1 MRRRV
6 MGMLMTSAALL
17 AAIHVAP
24 GQVDA
29 AASTTAST
37 GQKAV
42 IQAAVKLRSG
52 PSTTGDVVSFMKQGE
67 AVTVLEKTNNYWYK
81 VKTSDGVTGYTS
93 SSDKYIKV
101 GATIVAAA
109 ATSPVSRKTEA
120 SESAKTVSA
129 SVKNVSTKEASASV
143 NSSAGQTKATIQ
155 TSVRL
160 RAEASTSSE
169 VLGYM
174 NTGDVVT
181 ITDSSNAYW
190 FKVTTA
196 DGTVGYVSSSPQYI
210 RIGEGVVVQQAVA
223 SAAAPA
229 SDTTALPAVASPVST
244 VSLSSGDAAAAIEQV
259 IDTGMTYLGTPYEY
273 GSDRNSTAT
282 FDCSAFTRQ
291 IFRQAVGIQLPADS
305 RSQGEWIKQNSQ
317 PNTDMTTLKRGD
329 LLFFTNYNAS
339 SGAYTSL
346 DNSSQTITHVAVYLG
361 DNKLLHTFSVAA
373 GGVKVT
379 DFSKPWQDRF
389 LFGGSVIQ

>member
-29 AASTTAST
+29 AASTTASA

-101 GATIVAAA
+101 GATSVAAA

-129 SVKNVSTKEASASV
+129 SVKNVSTKEALASV

>member
-1 MRRRV
+1 

-29 AASTTAST
+29 AASTAST

-67 AVTVLEKTNNYWYK
+67 AVTVLEKTNSYWYK
-81 VKTSDGVTGYTS
+81 IKTSDGVTGYTS

-101 GATIVAAA
+101 GATSVAAA
-109 ATSPVSRKTEA
+109 VTSSASRKPEA
-120 SESAKTVSA
+120 AE
-129 SVKNVSTKEASASV
+129 SVKNVSAKEAVASV

-169 VLGYM
+169 VLGYL
-174 NTGDVVT
+174 NAGDVVT
-181 ITDSSNAYW
+181 ITDPSNAYW
-190 FKVTTA
+190 FKVTNA

-210 RIGEGVVVQQAVA
+210 RIGEGVVVQQPV
-223 SAAAPA
+223 SAPVTTTP
-229 SDTTALPAVASPVST
+229 DTTAIPVTASPAST
-244 VSLSSGDAAAAIEQV
+244 TNMFSGDAAAAIEQV
-259 IDTGMTYLGTPYEY
+259 INTGMTYLGTPYEY

-317 PNTDMTTLKRGD
+317 PNMDMTTLKRGD

-361 DNKLLHTFSVAA
+361 DNKLLHTFSVAG

>member
-29 AASTTAST
+29 AASTTASA

-109 ATSPVSRKTEA
+109 ATSPVSPKTEA

>member
-1 MRRRV
+1 M
-6 MGMLMTSAALL
+6 MGTLMTSAALL
-17 AAIHVAP
+17 AAIYVAP

-29 AASTTAST
+29 AASTAST

-42 IQAAVKLRSG
+42 IQSAVKLRSN

-81 VKTSDGVTGYTS
+81 IKTSAGVTGYTS

-101 GATIVAAA
+101 GATSVAATVIPSA
-109 ATSPVSRKTEA
+109 SRKLEVV
-120 SESAKTVSA
+120 ESIKINA
-129 SVKNVSTKEASASV
+129 STKEAPALV
-143 NSSAGQTKATIQ
+143 NSSAVQTKATIK

-169 VLGYM
+169 ILGYL
-174 NTGDVVT
+174 NAGDIVT
-181 ITDSSNAYW
+181 ITDPSNAYW

-196 DGTVGYVSSSPQYI
+196 NGVVGYVSSSPQYI
-210 RIGEGVVVQQAVA
+210 RIGEGVVAEQPV
-223 SAAAPA
+223 AAPVVSA
-229 SDTTALPAVASPVST
+229 PDTTAQPAVTSPASA
-244 VSLSSGDAAAAIEQV
+244 VSLPSGDAAAVIEQV
-259 IDTGMTYLGTPYEY
+259 INTGMTYLGTPYEY

-291 IFRQAVGIQLPADS
+291 IFRQYAGIQLPSDS
-305 RSQGEWIKQNSQ
+305 RSQGEWIKQNSH

-346 DNSSQTITHVAVYLG
+346 DNSSETITHVALYLG
-361 DNKLLHTFSVAA
+361 NNKLLHTFSVAG

>member
-24 GQVDA
+24 SQVDA
-29 AASTTAST
+29 AASTAST

-67 AVTVLEKTNNYWYK
+67 AVTVLEKTNSYWYK
-81 VKTSDGVTGYTS
+81 IKTSDGVTGYTS

-101 GATIVAAA
+101 GATSVAAA
-109 ATSPVSRKTEA
+109 VTSSASRKSEA
-120 SESAKTVSA
+120 AE
-129 SVKNVSTKEASASV
+129 SVKNVSAKEAVASV

-169 VLGYM
+169 VLGYL
-174 NTGDVVT
+174 NAGDVVT
-181 ITDSSNAYW
+181 ITDPSNAYW
-190 FKVTTA
+190 FKVTNA

-210 RIGEGVVVQQAVA
+210 RIGEGVVVQQPV
-223 SAAAPA
+223 AAPVTTTP
-229 SDTTALPAVASPVST
+229 DTTAIPVTASPAST
-244 VSLSSGDAAAAIEQV
+244 MNMFSGDAAAAIEQV
-259 IDTGMTYLGTPYEY
+259 INTGMTYLGTPYEY

-361 DNKLLHTFSVAA
+361 DNKLLHTFSVAG

>member
-1 MRRRV
+1 
-6 MGMLMTSAALL
+6 MGMLMTSAALWV
-17 AAIHVAP
+17 AIQVTP

-29 AASTTAST
+29 AAST

-42 IQAAVKLRSG
+42 IQTAVKLRSG

-67 AVTVLEKTNNYWYK
+67 AVTVLEKTNSYWYK
-81 VKTSDGVTGYTS
+81 VKTSDGVSGYTS

-101 GATIVAAA
+101 GAISVAAA
-109 ATSPVSRKTEA
+109 VEPVSRKPEA
-120 SESAKTVSA
+120 GDSLKNNS
-129 SVKNVSTKEASASV
+129 SVKEAPASV

-169 VLGYM
+169 VLGYL
-174 NTGDVVT
+174 NPGDVVT
-181 ITDSSNAYW
+181 ITDPSKAYW
-190 FKVTTA
+190 FKITNAGGTA
-196 DGTVGYVSSSPQYI
+196 GYVSSSPQYI
-210 RIGEGVVVQQAVA
+210 RIGEGVVVQQ
-223 SAAAPA
+223 
-229 SDTTALPAVASPVST
+229 PAVALDSASTPAVVSPPAT
-244 VSLSSGDAAAAIEQV
+244 VNVPSGDAVAAIEQV
-259 IDTGMTYLGTPYEY
+259 ISTGMTYLGTPYEY

-291 IFRQAVGIQLPADS
+291 IFRQAAGIQLPADS

-317 PNTDMTTLKRGD
+317 PNTDITSLKRGD

-346 DNSSQTITHVAVYLG
+346 YNSSQTITHVAVYLG
-361 DNKLLHTFSVAA
+361 DNKLLHTFSVAG

>member
-29 AASTTAST
+29 AASTAST

-67 AVTVLEKTNNYWYK
+67 AVTVLEKTNSYWYK
-81 VKTSDGVTGYTS
+81 IKTSDGVTGYTS

-101 GATIVAAA
+101 GATSVAAA
-109 ATSPVSRKTEA
+109 VTSSASRKSEA
-120 SESAKTVSA
+120 AEP
-129 SVKNVSTKEASASV
+129 VKNVSAKEAVASV

-169 VLGYM
+169 VLGYL
-174 NTGDVVT
+174 NAGDVVT
-181 ITDSSNAYW
+181 ITDPSNAYW
-190 FKVTTA
+190 FKVTNA
-196 DGTVGYVSSSPQYI
+196 GGTVGYVSSSPQYI
-210 RIGEGVVVQQAVA
+210 RIGEGVVVQQPV
-223 SAAAPA
+223 SAPVTATP
-229 SDTTALPAVASPVST
+229 DTTAIPVTASPAST
-244 VSLSSGDAAAAIEQV
+244 MNMFSGDAAAAIEQV
-259 IDTGMTYLGTPYEY
+259 INTGMTYLGTPYEY
-273 GSDRNSTAT
+273 GSDRSSTAT

-361 DNKLLHTFSVAA
+361 DNKLLHTFSVAG

>member
-1 MRRRV
+1 
-6 MGMLMTSAALL
+6 
-17 AAIHVAP
+17 
-24 GQVDA
+24 
-29 AASTTAST
+29 
-37 GQKAV
+37 
-42 IQAAVKLRSG
+42 
-52 PSTTGDVVSFMKQGE
+52 MKQGE
-67 AVTVLEKTNNYWYK
+67 AVTVLEKTNSYWYK
-81 VKTSDGVTGYTS
+81 IKTSDGVTGYTS

-101 GATIVAAA
+101 GATSVAAA
-109 ATSPVSRKTEA
+109 VTPSASRKTEA
-120 SESAKTVSA
+120 SESAKNVSA
-129 SVKNVSTKEASASV
+129 SFKNVSTKEAPASV

-190 FKVTTA
+190 FKITTA

-210 RIGEGVVVQQAVA
+210 RIGEGVVVQQPVA
-223 SAAAPA
+223 SSAASA
-229 SDTTALPAVASPVST
+229 SDTTALPAVASPAST
-244 VSLSSGDAAAAIEQV
+244 VSLPSGDAAAAIEQV

>member
-1 MRRRV
+1 
-6 MGMLMTSAALL
+6 MGTLMTSAALL
-17 AAIHVAP
+17 AAIHVSP

-29 AASTTAST
+29 AASTAST

-42 IQAAVKLRSG
+42 IQSAVKLRSN

-67 AVTVLEKTNNYWYK
+67 AVTVLEKTNSYWYK
-81 VKTSDGVTGYTS
+81 IKTSGGVTGYTS

-101 GATIVAAA
+101 GATSVAATIIPTA
-109 ATSPVSRKTEA
+109 SRKTEIT
-120 SESAKTVSA
+120 EP
-129 SVKNVSTKEASASV
+129 VKNNVSTKEASASV

-169 VLGYM
+169 ILRYM

-181 ITDSSNAYW
+181 ITDPSNAYW

-196 DGTVGYVSSSPQYI
+196 DGTAGYVSASPQYI
-210 RIGEGVVVQQAVA
+210 RIGEGVVVEQPAAA
-223 SAAAPA
+223 SAASA
-229 SDTTALPAVASPVST
+229 SDTTALPAVASPAST
-244 VSLSSGDAAAAIEQV
+244 VSLPSGDAAAAIEQV
-259 IDTGMTYLGTPYEY
+259 INTGMTYLGTPYEY

-361 DNKLLHTFSVAA
+361 DNKLLHTFSVAG

-379 DFSKPWQDRF
+379 DFSKAWQDRF

>member
-1 MRRRV
+1 

-29 AASTTAST
+29 AASTAST

-42 IQAAVKLRSG
+42 IQAAVKLRSD

-67 AVTVLEKTNNYWYK
+67 AVTVLEKTNSYWYK
-81 VKTSDGVTGYTS
+81 IKTSDGVTGYTS

-101 GATIVAAA
+101 GATSVAAA
-109 ATSPVSRKTEA
+109 VTPSASRKTEA

-129 SVKNVSTKEASASV
+129 SVKNVSTKEAPASV

-190 FKVTTA
+190 FKITTA

-210 RIGEGVVVQQAVA
+210 RIGEGVVVQQPVA
-223 SAAAPA
+223 SSAAPA
-229 SDTTALPAVASPVST
+229 SDTTALPAVASPAST
-244 VSLSSGDAAAAIEQV
+244 VSLPSGDAAAAIEQV

>member
-29 AASTTAST
+29 AASTAST

-67 AVTVLEKTNNYWYK
+67 AVTVLEKTNSYWYK
-81 VKTSDGVTGYTS
+81 IKTSDGVTGYTS
-93 SSDKYIKV
+93 SSDKYIKI
-101 GATIVAAA
+101 GATSVAAA
-109 ATSPVSRKTEA
+109 VTPSTTRNSEATE
-120 SESAKTVSA
+120 
-129 SVKNVSTKEASASV
+129 SVKNVSAKEAVASV

-169 VLGYM
+169 VLGYL
-174 NTGDVVT
+174 NAGDVVT
-181 ITDSSNAYW
+181 ITDPSNAYW
-190 FKVTTA
+190 FKVTNA

-210 RIGEGVVVQQAVA
+210 RIGEGVVVQQPV
-223 SAAAPA
+223 SAPVTTTP
-229 SDTTALPAVASPVST
+229 DTTAIPATASPVST
-244 VSLSSGDAAAAIEQV
+244 MNMFSGDAAAAIEQV
-259 IDTGMTYLGTPYEY
+259 INTGMTYLGTPYEY

-361 DNKLLHTFSVAA
+361 DNKLLHTFSVAG

>member
-29 AASTTAST
+29 AASTAST

-42 IQAAVKLRSG
+42 IRAAVKLRSD

-67 AVTVLEKTNNYWYK
+67 AVTVLEKTNSYWYK
-81 VKTSDGVTGYTS
+81 IKTSDGVTGYTS

-101 GATIVAAA
+101 GATSVAAA
-109 ATSPVSRKTEA
+109 VTPSASRKTEA

-129 SVKNVSTKEASASV
+129 SVKNVSTKEAPASV

-190 FKVTTA
+190 FKITTA

-210 RIGEGVVVQQAVA
+210 RIGEGVVVQQPVA
-223 SAAAPA
+223 SSAAPA
-229 SDTTALPAVASPVST
+229 SDTTALPAVASPAST
-244 VSLSSGDAAAAIEQV
+244 VSLPSGDAAAAIEQV

>member
-29 AASTTAST
+29 AASTAST

-67 AVTVLEKTNNYWYK
+67 AVTVLEKTNSYWYK
-81 VKTSDGVTGYTS
+81 IKTSDGVTGYTS

-101 GATIVAAA
+101 GATSVAAA
-109 ATSPVSRKTEA
+109 VTSSASRKPDAAE
-120 SESAKTVSA
+120 
-129 SVKNVSTKEASASV
+129 SVKNVSAKEAVASV

-169 VLGYM
+169 VLGYL
-174 NTGDVVT
+174 NAGDVVT
-181 ITDSSNAYW
+181 ITDPSNAYW
-190 FKVTTA
+190 FKVTNA

-210 RIGEGVVVQQAVA
+210 RIGEGVVVQQPV
-223 SAAAPA
+223 SAPVTTTP
-229 SDTTALPAVASPVST
+229 DTTAIPVTASPAST
-244 VSLSSGDAAAAIEQV
+244 TNMFSGDAAAAIEQV
-259 IDTGMTYLGTPYEY
+259 INTGMTYLGTPYEY

-361 DNKLLHTFSVAA
+361 DNKLLHTFSVAG

>member
-29 AASTTAST
+29 AASTAST

-67 AVTVLEKTNNYWYK
+67 AVTVLEKTNSYWYK
-81 VKTSDGVTGYTS
+81 IKTSDGVTGYTS

-101 GATIVAAA
+101 GATSVAAA
-109 ATSPVSRKTEA
+109 VTSSASRKSEA
-120 SESAKTVSA
+120 AEPVENVSAK
-129 SVKNVSTKEASASV
+129 EAVASV

-169 VLGYM
+169 VLGYL
-174 NTGDVVT
+174 NAGDVVT
-181 ITDSSNAYW
+181 ITDPSNAYW
-190 FKVTTA
+190 FKVTNA
-196 DGTVGYVSSSPQYI
+196 GGTVGYVSSSPQYI
-210 RIGEGVVVQQAVA
+210 RIGEGVVVQQPV
-223 SAAAPA
+223 SAPVTTTP
-229 SDTTALPAVASPVST
+229 DTTAIPVTASPAST
-244 VSLSSGDAAAAIEQV
+244 MNIFSGDAAAAIEQV
-259 IDTGMTYLGTPYEY
+259 INTGMTYLGTPYEY
-273 GSDRNSTAT
+273 GSDRSSTAT

-361 DNKLLHTFSVAA
+361 DNKLLHTFSVAG

>member
-24 GQVDA
+24 GQGDA

-101 GATIVAAA
+101 GATSVAAA

>member
-29 AASTTAST
+29 AASTAST

-67 AVTVLEKTNNYWYK
+67 AVTVLEKTNSYWYK
-81 VKTSDGVTGYTS
+81 IKTSDGVTGYTS

-101 GATIVAAA
+101 GATSVAAA
-109 ATSPVSRKTEA
+109 VTSSASRKPEA
-120 SESAKTVSA
+120 AE
-129 SVKNVSTKEASASV
+129 SVKNVSAKEAVASV

-169 VLGYM
+169 VLGYL
-174 NTGDVVT
+174 NAGDVVT
-181 ITDSSNAYW
+181 ITDPSNAYW
-190 FKVTTA
+190 FKVTNA

-210 RIGEGVVVQQAVA
+210 RIGEGVVVQQPV
-223 SAAAPA
+223 SAPVTTTP
-229 SDTTALPAVASPVST
+229 DTTAIPVTASPAST
-244 VSLSSGDAAAAIEQV
+244 TNMFSGDAAAAIEQV
-259 IDTGMTYLGTPYEY
+259 INTGMTYLGTPYEY

-317 PNTDMTTLKRGD
+317 PNMDMTTLKRGD

-361 DNKLLHTFSVAA
+361 DNKLLHTFSVAG

>member
-101 GATIVAAA
+101 GATSVAA

>member
-29 AASTTAST
+29 AASTAST

-67 AVTVLEKTNNYWYK
+67 AVTVLEKTNSYWYK
-81 VKTSDGVTGYTS
+81 IKTSDGVTGYTS

-101 GATIVAAA
+101 GATSVAAA
-109 ATSPVSRKTEA
+109 VTSSASRKSEA
-120 SESAKTVSA
+120 AEP
-129 SVKNVSTKEASASV
+129 VKNVSAKEAVASV

-169 VLGYM
+169 VLGYL
-174 NTGDVVT
+174 NAGDVVT
-181 ITDSSNAYW
+181 ITDPSNAYW
-190 FKVTTA
+190 FKVTNA

-210 RIGEGVVVQQAVA
+210 RIGEGVVVQQPV
-223 SAAAPA
+223 AAPVTTTP
-229 SDTTALPAVASPVST
+229 DTTAIPVTASPAST
-244 VSLSSGDAAAAIEQV
+244 TNMFSGDAAAAIEQV
-259 IDTGMTYLGTPYEY
+259 INTGMTYLGTPYEY
-273 GSDRNSTAT
+273 GSDRSSTAT

-361 DNKLLHTFSVAA
+361 DNKLLHTFSVAG

>member
-1 MRRRV
+1 

-29 AASTTAST
+29 AASTAST

-67 AVTVLEKTNNYWYK
+67 AVTVLEKTNSYWYK
-81 VKTSDGVTGYTS
+81 IKTSDGVTGYTS
-93 SSDKYIKV
+93 SSDKYIKI
-101 GATIVAAA
+101 GATSVAAA
-109 ATSPVSRKTEA
+109 VTSSASRKPEA
-120 SESAKTVSA
+120 AE
-129 SVKNVSTKEASASV
+129 SVKNVSAKEAVASV

-169 VLGYM
+169 VLGYL
-174 NTGDVVT
+174 NAGDVVT
-181 ITDSSNAYW
+181 ITDPSNAYW
-190 FKVTTA
+190 FKVTNA

-210 RIGEGVVVQQAVA
+210 RIGEGVVVQQPV
-223 SAAAPA
+223 SAPVTTTP
-229 SDTTALPAVASPVST
+229 DTTAIPVTASPAST
-244 VSLSSGDAAAAIEQV
+244 TNMFSGDAAAAIEQV
-259 IDTGMTYLGTPYEY
+259 INTGMTYLGTPYEY

-361 DNKLLHTFSVAA
+361 DNKLLHTFSVAG

>member
-29 AASTTAST
+29 AASTAST

-67 AVTVLEKTNNYWYK
+67 AVTVLEKTNSYWYK
-81 VKTSDGVTGYTS
+81 IKTSDGVTGYTS

-101 GATIVAAA
+101 GATSVAAA
-109 ATSPVSRKTEA
+109 VTSSASRKPEA
-120 SESAKTVSA
+120 AE
-129 SVKNVSTKEASASV
+129 SVKNVSAKEAVASV

-169 VLGYM
+169 VLGYL
-174 NTGDVVT
+174 NAGDVVT
-181 ITDSSNAYW
+181 ITDPSNAYW
-190 FKVTTA
+190 FKVTNA

-210 RIGEGVVVQQAVA
+210 RIGEGVVVQQPV
-223 SAAAPA
+223 AAPVTTTP
-229 SDTTALPAVASPVST
+229 DTTAIPVTASPAST
-244 VSLSSGDAAAAIEQV
+244 TNMFSGDAAAAIEQV
-259 IDTGMTYLGTPYEY
+259 INTGMTYLGTPYEY

-361 DNKLLHTFSVAA
+361 DNKLLHTFSVAG

>member
-17 AAIHVAP
+17 TAIHVAP

-29 AASTTAST
+29 AAST

-42 IQAAVKLRSG
+42 IQAAVKLRSD

-67 AVTVLEKTNNYWYK
+67 AVTVLEKTNSYWYK
-81 VKTSDGVTGYTS
+81 IKTSDGVTGYTS

-101 GATIVAAA
+101 GATSVAAA
-109 ATSPVSRKTEA
+109 ATPSVSRKTEA
-120 SESAKTVSA
+120 AEPA
-129 SVKNVSTKEASASV
+129 KNVSTKEASASV

-160 RAEASTSSE
+160 RAEASTSSD

-181 ITDSSNAYW
+181 ITDPSNAYW

-210 RIGEGVVVQQAVA
+210 RIGEGVVVQQPVA
-223 SAAAPA
+223 SSAAPA
-229 SDTTALPAVASPVST
+229 SDPTALPAVASPVST
-244 VSLSSGDAAAAIEQV
+244 VSLLSGDAAASIEQV

-317 PNTDMTTLKRGD
+317 PKTDMTTLKRGD

>member
-1 MRRRV
+1 

-29 AASTTAST
+29 AASTTASA

-101 GATIVAAA
+101 GATSVAAA
-109 ATSPVSRKTEA
+109 ATPPVSRKTEA

>member
-29 AASTTAST
+29 AASTAST

-42 IQAAVKLRSG
+42 IQAAVKLRSD

-67 AVTVLEKTNNYWYK
+67 AVTVLEKTNSYWYK
-81 VKTSDGVTGYTS
+81 IKTSDGVTGYTS

-101 GATIVAAA
+101 GATSVAAA
-109 ATSPVSRKTEA
+109 VTPSASRKTEA

-129 SVKNVSTKEASASV
+129 SVKNVSTKEAPASV

-190 FKVTTA
+190 FKITTA

-210 RIGEGVVVQQAVA
+210 RIGEGVVVQQPVA
-223 SAAAPA
+223 SSAAPA
-229 SDTTALPAVASPVST
+229 SDTTALPAVASPAST
-244 VSLSSGDAAAAIEQV
+244 VSLPSGDAAAAIEQV

>member
-29 AASTTAST
+29 AASTAST

-67 AVTVLEKTNNYWYK
+67 AVTVLEKTNSYWYK
-81 VKTSDGVTGYTS
+81 IKTSDGVTGYTS
-93 SSDKYIKV
+93 SSDKYIKI
-101 GATIVAAA
+101 GATSVAAA
-109 ATSPVSRKTEA
+109 VTPSTTRKSEATE
-120 SESAKTVSA
+120 
-129 SVKNVSTKEASASV
+129 SVKNVSAKEAVASV

-169 VLGYM
+169 VLGYL
-174 NTGDVVT
+174 NAGDVVT
-181 ITDSSNAYW
+181 ITDPSNAYW
-190 FKVTTA
+190 FKVTNA

-210 RIGEGVVVQQAVA
+210 RIGEGVVVQQPV
-223 SAAAPA
+223 SALVTTTP
-229 SDTTALPAVASPVST
+229 DTTTIPATASPVST
-244 VSLSSGDAAAAIEQV
+244 MNMFSGDAAAAIEQV
-259 IDTGMTYLGTPYEY
+259 INTGMTYLGTPYEY

-361 DNKLLHTFSVAA
+361 DNKLLHTFSVAG

>member
-6 MGMLMTSAALL
+6 MGTLMTSAALL
-17 AAIHVAP
+17 AAIHVSP

-29 AASTTAST
+29 AASTAST

-42 IQAAVKLRSG
+42 IQSAVKLRSN

-67 AVTVLEKTNNYWYK
+67 AVTVLEKTNSYWYK
-81 VKTSDGVTGYTS
+81 VKTSGGVTGYTS

-101 GATIVAAA
+101 GATSAA
-109 ATSPVSRKTEA
+109 ATVTPTASRKPEITE
-120 SESAKTVSA
+120 
-129 SVKNVSTKEASASV
+129 SVKNNVSTKEASASV

-169 VLGYM
+169 ILGYM

-196 DGTVGYVSSSPQYI
+196 DGMAGYVSSSPQYI
-210 RIGEGVVVQQAVA
+210 RIGEGVVVEQPVAA
-223 SAAAPA
+223 SAASA
-229 SDTTALPAVASPVST
+229 SDTTALPAAASPAT
-244 VSLSSGDAAAAIEQV
+244 AVSLPSGDAAAAIEQV
-259 IDTGMTYLGTPYEY
+259 INTGMTYLGTPYEY

-339 SGAYTSL
+339 SGTYASL

-361 DNKLLHTFSVAA
+361 DNKLLHTFSVAG

>member
-1 MRRRV
+1 MRRRM

-17 AAIHVAP
+17 AAIHLAP

-29 AASTTAST
+29 AASTAST

-67 AVTVLEKTNNYWYK
+67 AVTVLEKTNSYWYK
-81 VKTSDGVTGYTS
+81 IKTSDGVTGYTS

-101 GATIVAAA
+101 GATSVAAA
-109 ATSPVSRKTEA
+109 VTEPAIRKPEA
-120 SESAKTVSA
+120 KESLKTNSLA
-129 SVKNVSTKEASASV
+129 KEAPASV

-169 VLGYM
+169 VLGYL
-174 NTGDVVT
+174 NAGDIVT
-181 ITDSSNAYW
+181 ITDPSNAYW
-190 FKVTTA
+190 FKITNA

-210 RIGEGVVVQQAVA
+210 RIGEGVVVQQPV
-223 SAAAPA
+223 AAPVTSA
-229 SDTTALPAVASPVST
+229 PDTTAIPAVATPT
-244 VSLSSGDAAAAIEQV
+244 EAINLPSGDAVAAIEQV
-259 IDTGMTYLGTPYEY
+259 INTGMTYLGTPYEY

-291 IFRQAVGIQLPADS
+291 IFRQAAGIQLPADS

-329 LLFFTNYNAS
+329 LIFFTNYNAS

-361 DNKLLHTFSVAA
+361 DNKLLHTFSVAG

>member
-29 AASTTAST
+29 AASTAST

-42 IQAAVKLRSG
+42 IQAAVKLRSD

-67 AVTVLEKTNNYWYK
+67 AVTVLEKTNSYWYK
-81 VKTSDGVTGYTS
+81 IKTSDGVTGYTS

-101 GATIVAAA
+101 GATSVAAA
-109 ATSPVSRKTEA
+109 VTSSASRKPEA
-120 SESAKTVSA
+120 AE
-129 SVKNVSTKEASASV
+129 SVKNVSAKEAVASV

-169 VLGYM
+169 VLGYL
-174 NTGDVVT
+174 NAGDVVT
-181 ITDSSNAYW
+181 ITDPSNAYW
-190 FKVTTA
+190 FKVTNA
-196 DGTVGYVSSSPQYI
+196 DGTIGYVSSSPQYI
-210 RIGEGVVVQQAVA
+210 RIGEGVVVQQPV
-223 SAAAPA
+223 AAPVTTTP
-229 SDTTALPAVASPVST
+229 DTTAIPVTASPAST
-244 VSLSSGDAAAAIEQV
+244 MNMFSGDAAAAIEQV
-259 IDTGMTYLGTPYEY
+259 INTGMTYLGTPYEY

-339 SGAYTSL
+339 SGAYTTL

-361 DNKLLHTFSVAA
+361 DNKLLHTFSVAG

>member
-1 MRRRV
+1 MRIRV

-29 AASTTAST
+29 AASTAST

-42 IQAAVKLRSG
+42 IQSAVKLRAN

-67 AVTVLEKTNNYWYK
+67 AVTVLEKTNSYWYK
-81 VKTSDGVTGYTS
+81 IKTSNGVTGYTS

-101 GATIVAAA
+101 GAATSAA
-109 ATSPVSRKTEA
+109 ATVIPTDSRKPEAAESIKSSALTKGAPVS
-120 SESAKTVSA
+120 
-129 SVKNVSTKEASASV
+129 V
-143 NSSAGQTKATIQ
+143 NNSAGQTKATIQ

-169 VLGYM
+169 ILGYL

-181 ITDSSNAYW
+181 ITDPNSAYW

-196 DGTVGYVSSSPQYI
+196 DGVVGYVSSSPQYI
-210 RIGEGVVVQQAVA
+210 RIGEGVVVQQPVDD
-223 SAAAPA
+223 SEAPA
-229 SDTTALPAVASPVST
+229 PKTTVVPAATSTSSVISLP
-244 VSLSSGDAAAAIEQV
+244 SGDAAAAIEQ
-259 IDTGMTYLGTPYEY
+259 IINTGMTYLGTPYEY
-273 GSDRNSTAT
+273 GSDRNSTTT

-291 IFRQAVGIQLPADS
+291 IFREAAGIQLPADS
-305 RSQGEWIKQNSQ
+305 RSQGEWIKQHSQ

-339 SGAYTSL
+339 SETYTSL

-379 DFSKPWQDRF
+379 DFSKAWQDRF
-389 LFGGSVIQ
+389 LFGGSVVQ

>member
-29 AASTTAST
+29 AASTTASA

-101 GATIVAAA
+101 GATSVAAA

-317 PNTDMTTLKRGD
+317 PNTDMSTLKRGD

>member
-29 AASTTAST
+29 AASTAST

-67 AVTVLEKTNNYWYK
+67 AVTVLEKTNSYWYK
-81 VKTSDGVTGYTS
+81 IKTSDGVTGYTS
-93 SSDKYIKV
+93 SSDKYIKI
-101 GATIVAAA
+101 GATSVAAA
-109 ATSPVSRKTEA
+109 VTPSTTRKPEA
-120 SESAKTVSA
+120 AE
-129 SVKNVSTKEASASV
+129 SVKNVSAKEAVASV

-169 VLGYM
+169 VLGYL
-174 NTGDVVT
+174 NAGDVVT
-181 ITDSSNAYW
+181 ITDPSNAYW
-190 FKVTTA
+190 FKVTNA

-210 RIGEGVVVQQAVA
+210 RIGEGVVVQQPV
-223 SAAAPA
+223 AAPVTTTP
-229 SDTTALPAVASPVST
+229 DTTAIPVTASPAST
-244 VSLSSGDAAAAIEQV
+244 TNMFSGDAAAAIEQV
-259 IDTGMTYLGTPYEY
+259 INTGMTYLGTPYEY

-361 DNKLLHTFSVAA
+361 DNKLLHTFSVAG

>member
-29 AASTTAST
+29 AASTAST

-67 AVTVLEKTNNYWYK
+67 AVTVLEKTNSYWYK
-81 VKTSDGVTGYTS
+81 IKTSDGVTGYTS

-101 GATIVAAA
+101 GATSVAAA
-109 ATSPVSRKTEA
+109 VTSSASRKPEA
-120 SESAKTVSA
+120 AE
-129 SVKNVSTKEASASV
+129 SVKNVSAKEAVASV

-169 VLGYM
+169 VLGYL
-174 NTGDVVT
+174 NAGDVVT
-181 ITDSSNAYW
+181 ITDPSNAYW
-190 FKVTTA
+190 FKVTNA

-210 RIGEGVVVQQAVA
+210 RIGEGVVVQQPV
-223 SAAAPA
+223 AAPVTTTP
-229 SDTTALPAVASPVST
+229 DTTAIPVTASPAST
-244 VSLSSGDAAAAIEQV
+244 TNMFSGDAAAAIEQV
-259 IDTGMTYLGTPYEY
+259 INTGMTYLGTPYEY

-317 PNTDMTTLKRGD
+317 PNTDMTTLEAWRFT
-329 LLFFTNYNAS
+329 LLY
-339 SGAYTSL
+339 
-346 DNSSQTITHVAVYLG
+346 
-361 DNKLLHTFSVAA
+361 KL
-373 GGVKVT
+373 
-379 DFSKPWQDRF
+379 
-389 LFGGSVIQ
+389 

>member
-29 AASTTAST
+29 AASTAST

-67 AVTVLEKTNNYWYK
+67 AVTVLEKTNSYWYK
-81 VKTSDGVTGYTS
+81 IKTSDGVTGYTS

-101 GATIVAAA
+101 GATSVAAA
-109 ATSPVSRKTEA
+109 VTSSASRKPEA
-120 SESAKTVSA
+120 AE
-129 SVKNVSTKEASASV
+129 SVKNVSAKEAVASV

-169 VLGYM
+169 VLGYL
-174 NTGDVVT
+174 NAGDVVT
-181 ITDSSNAYW
+181 ITDPSNAYW
-190 FKVTTA
+190 FKVTNA

-210 RIGEGVVVQQAVA
+210 RIGEGVVVQQPV
-223 SAAAPA
+223 AAPVTTTP
-229 SDTTALPAVASPVST
+229 DTTAIPVTASPAST
-244 VSLSSGDAAAAIEQV
+244 TNMFSGDAAAAIEQV
-259 IDTGMTYLGTPYEY
+259 INTGMTYLGTPYEY

-317 PNTDMTTLKRGD
+317 PNMDMTTLKRGD

-361 DNKLLHTFSVAA
+361 DNKLLHTFSVAG

>member
-29 AASTTAST
+29 AASTAST

-101 GATIVAAA
+101 GATSVAAA
-109 ATSPVSRKTEA
+109 ATSSVSRKTEA

-223 SAAAPA
+223 SATAPA
-229 SDTTALPAVASPVST
+229 SDTTALPAVASPAST
-244 VSLSSGDAAAAIEQV
+244 VSLFSGDAAASIEQV

-317 PNTDMTTLKRGD
+317 PKTDMTTLKRGD

>member
-29 AASTTAST
+29 AASTAST

-67 AVTVLEKTNNYWYK
+67 AVTVLEKTNSYWYK
-81 VKTSDGVTGYTS
+81 IKTSDGVTGYTS

-101 GATIVAAA
+101 GATSVAAA
-109 ATSPVSRKTEA
+109 VTPSATRKSEATE
-120 SESAKTVSA
+120 
-129 SVKNVSTKEASASV
+129 SVKNVSAKEAVASV

-169 VLGYM
+169 VLGYL
-174 NTGDVVT
+174 NAGDVVT
-181 ITDSSNAYW
+181 ITDPSNAYW
-190 FKVTTA
+190 FKVTNA
-196 DGTVGYVSSSPQYI
+196 GGTVGYVSSSPQYI
-210 RIGEGVVVQQAVA
+210 RIGEGVVVQQPV
-223 SAAAPA
+223 SAPVTATP
-229 SDTTALPAVASPVST
+229 DTTAIPVTASPAST
-244 VSLSSGDAAAAIEQV
+244 MNMFSGDAAAAIEQV
-259 IDTGMTYLGTPYEY
+259 INTGMTYLGTPYEY
-273 GSDRNSTAT
+273 GSDRSSTAT

-361 DNKLLHTFSVAA
+361 DNKLLHTFSVAG

>member
-29 AASTTAST
+29 AASTTASA

>member
-29 AASTTAST
+29 AASTAST

-67 AVTVLEKTNNYWYK
+67 AVTVLEKTNSYWYK
-81 VKTSDGVTGYTS
+81 IKTSDGVTGYTS
-93 SSDKYIKV
+93 SSDKYIKI
-101 GATIVAAA
+101 GATSVAAA
-109 ATSPVSRKTEA
+109 VTPSTTRKPEA
-120 SESAKTVSA
+120 AE
-129 SVKNVSTKEASASV
+129 SVKNVSAKEAVASV

-169 VLGYM
+169 VLGYL
-174 NTGDVVT
+174 NAGDVVT
-181 ITDSSNAYW
+181 ITDPSNAYW
-190 FKVTTA
+190 FKVTNA

-210 RIGEGVVVQQAVA
+210 RIGEGVVVQQPV
-223 SAAAPA
+223 AAPVTTTP
-229 SDTTALPAVASPVST
+229 DTTAIPVTASPAST
-244 VSLSSGDAAAAIEQV
+244 TNMFSGDAAAAIEQV
-259 IDTGMTYLGTPYEY
+259 INTGMTYLGTPYEY

-317 PNTDMTTLKRGD
+317 PNMDMTTLKRGD

-361 DNKLLHTFSVAA
+361 DNKLLHTFSVAG

>member
-1 MRRRV
+1 

-29 AASTTAST
+29 AASTAST

-67 AVTVLEKTNNYWYK
+67 AVTVLEKTNSYWYK
-81 VKTSDGVTGYTS
+81 IKTSDGVTGYTS

-101 GATIVAAA
+101 GATSVAAA
-109 ATSPVSRKTEA
+109 VTSSASRKPEA
-120 SESAKTVSA
+120 AE
-129 SVKNVSTKEASASV
+129 SVKNVSAKEAVASV

-169 VLGYM
+169 VLGYL
-174 NTGDVVT
+174 NAGDVVT
-181 ITDSSNAYW
+181 ITDPSNAYW
-190 FKVTTA
+190 FKVTNA

-210 RIGEGVVVQQAVA
+210 RIGEGVVVQQPV
-223 SAAAPA
+223 AAPVTTTP
-229 SDTTALPAVASPVST
+229 DTTAIPVTASPAST
-244 VSLSSGDAAAAIEQV
+244 TNMFSGDAAAAIEQV
-259 IDTGMTYLGTPYEY
+259 INTGMTYLGTPYEY

-361 DNKLLHTFSVAA
+361 DNKLLHTFSVAG